1 MTHLWIH
8 RKDIPSRNTPYLRI
22 SSHKNSPLTIAN
34 VKLFPRSLSAFAR
47 QRTHHLSDIRKV
59 PGSSRGGA
67 IRREPADLAD
77 GPDEAEVT
85 VKIKEQVVGPQEI
98 SSGDVLSD
106 DVRLPTGVGSCV
118 PSAMSLPIRDVPRK
132 RLFSWHAWS

>member
-1 MTHLWIH
+1 M
-8 RKDIPSRNTPYLRI
+8 
-22 SSHKNSPLTIAN
+22 
-34 VKLFPRSLSAFAR
+34 
-47 QRTHHLSDIRKV
+47 

-85 VKIKEQVVGPQEI
+85 VKIEEQVVGPQEI

-106 DVRLPTGVGSCV
+106 DARLPTGVGSCA
-118 PSAMSLPIRDVPRK
+118 PSAMGLAHQRRAPKDAPQLACLVLIQHRGSRVIRTFLSWRLPTPSAIDQIIPLRGRSDLPVRKAFVARCSLV
-132 RLFSWHAWS
+132 